1 MTYTILMYRTLKNI
15 LLILM
20 KHSGIFFYA
29 VSTTK
34 DALRIICYH
43 GFNVVDESDFIPG
56 TFIKKNTFESRI
68 ALLKKLGACLIKK
81 ELEKIL
87 NLSLTPEQ
95 RRQSFTIANDE
106 ELKEAQVSQLD
117 IQLHTHRHS
126 LPLEKSPCQQ
136 EIKENRKF
144 LASIN
149 PENLAHFCCPNGI
162 PVEAEICGVGDFLLS
177 FRWR

>member
-1 MTYTILMYRTLKNI
+1 
-15 LLILM
+15 M
-20 KHSGIFFYA
+20 KYSGIFFYA

-34 DALRIICYH
+34 DALICYH

-95 RRQSFTIANDE
+95 RRQSFTIASDE
-106 ELKEAQVSQLD
+106 ELKEPRSSQLD
-117 IQLHTHRHS
+117 IQPYTHRHK
-126 LPLEKSPCQQ
+126 LSP
-136 EIKENRKF
+136 I
-144 LASIN
+144 
-149 PENLAHFCCPNGI
+149 CCPNGI
-162 PVEAEICGVGDFLLS
+162 PELPRILDSEGISPLQFEAEICGVGDFLLS